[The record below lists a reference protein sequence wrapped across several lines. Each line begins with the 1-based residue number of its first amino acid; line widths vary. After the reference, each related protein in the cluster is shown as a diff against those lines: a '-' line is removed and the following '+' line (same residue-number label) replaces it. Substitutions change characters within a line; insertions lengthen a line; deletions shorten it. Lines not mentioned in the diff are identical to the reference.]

1 MASVDATFTRR
12 KILRDEMIGLFGVV
26 ERNLYL
32 TKRYFLWDLA
42 FLVWTIANTLTIVFI
57 ARGVDLSPAQQN
69 VLATKLLVGGV
80 IWAFLGIIFEIVTET
95 VAWERW
101 EGTIEYTFMA
111 PVSRPVHLIGM
122 GIYAVIYGLVR
133 AAAIFVAVV
142 AFIGIHLPQ
151 ANYGAALALLA
162 IASVS
167 FIGVGMMTAVL
178 PLISPEKGTQPGFV
192 AQGLMLVVSGVYYP
206 ISVLPDWMQWISK
219 ISPATYA
226 LRGNRDQILH
236 GAGLAWAD
244 VWPLLVIGTLSIPV
258 GLVVF
263 RAGERYAKK
272 HGKLKRSG

>member
-1 MASVDATFTRR
+1 MIADTTFTRR
-12 KILRDEMIGLFGVV
+12 KVLRNELIGLYGVV

-42 FLVWTIANTLTIVFI
+42 FLLWTIANTLTIVFI
-57 ARGVDLSPAQQN
+57 SRGVDLSPAARN
-69 VLATKLLVGGV
+69 DLATKLLVGGV

-122 GIYAVIYGLVR
+122 GIYAVLYGLVR

-142 AFIGIHLPQ
+142 AFIGIHLPH
-151 ANYGAALALLA
+151 ANYGAAIALLA
-162 IASVS
+162 IASIS

-178 PLISPEKGTQPGFV
+178 PLISPEKGTQLGFV

-206 ISVLPDWMQWISK
+206 VSVLPHWMQWIAK

-226 LRGNRDQILH
+226 LRGNREQILH
-236 GAGLAWAD
+236 GAGLRFAD
-244 VWPLLVIGTLSIPV
+244 VWPLIVIGVLSIPI

-263 RAGERYAKK
+263 RAGERYAKQ

>member
-1 MASVDATFTRR
+1 MSMAEYAPTR
-12 KILRDEMIGLFGVV
+12 LRVVRNELVGLYGVV

-42 FLVWTIANTLTIVFI
+42 FLLWTIANTLTIVFI
-57 ARGVDLSPAQQN
+57 SRGVDLTPAARN
-69 VLATKLLVGGV
+69 ELATKLLVGGV

-133 AAAIFVAVV
+133 AAAVFVAVV
-142 AFIGIHLPQ
+142 AFIGLHLPH
-151 ANYGAALALLA
+151 ANYTAAVELLA

-178 PLISPEKGTQPGFV
+178 PLISPEKGTQLGFV

-206 ISVLPDWMQWISK
+206 VSVLPGWMQWVAK

-226 LRGNRDQILH
+226 LRGNRRQVLT

-244 VWPLLVIGTLSIPV
+244 VWPLLVIGAFSIPI

>member
-1 MASVDATFTRR
+1 MTEIAFTRR
-12 KILRDEMIGLFGVV
+12 RVLRDELIGLYGVV

-42 FLVWTIANTLTIVFI
+42 FLLWTIANTLTIVFI
-57 ARGVDLSPAQQN
+57 SRGVDLAPAARN
-69 VLATKLLVGGV
+69 ELATKLLVGGV

-122 GIYAVIYGLVR
+122 GIYAVLYGLVR

-142 AFIGIHLPQ
+142 AFIGIHLPN
-151 ANYGAALALLA
+151 ANYGAAVALLA
-162 IASVS
+162 IASIS

-178 PLISPEKGTQPGFV
+178 PLISPEKGTQLGFV

-206 ISVLPDWMQWISK
+206 VSVLPSWMQWIAK

-226 LRGNRDQILH
+226 LRGNRNQILN
-236 GAGLAWAD
+236 GSGLAWTD
-244 VWPLLVIGTLSIPV
+244 IWPLLVIGACSIPI

-263 RAGERYAKK
+263 RAGERYAKQ